1 MNKTVLEEVKD
12 KITAI
17 ENKRIEEKL
26 RMQEEIAKSKRE
38 EEAARKDLQAA
49 ASKLD
54 TSAYAKAAERENA
67 AHMRVRMYEE
77 KIGQLQRQEDISEEE
92 SDGIIDG
99 LLEYSKQL
107 DENFTEELKQK
118 AGDLQKMLDAYT
130 DEAHEVDRIITYW
143 TENIHENHDTRGRS
157 TYYVDGKPT
166 HRSPEPVP
174 VIMRRGPWKGCSAS
188 DALGDFLNRLE
199 SSGYIFDAFSGG
211 ASWQ

>member
-54 TSAYAKAAERENA
+54 TSAYAKAAEQENA
-67 AHMRVRMYEE
+67 AHTRVRMYEE
-77 KIGQLQRQEDISEEE
+77 KIRQLQAQEDISEEE
-92 SDGIIDG
+92 SDKIIDS
-99 LLEYSKQL
+99 LLAYSKQL
-107 DENFTEELKQK
+107 DERFTEEIKQK

-130 DEAHEVDRIITYW
+130 DEAREVDLTITYW
-143 TENIHENHDTRGRS
+143 TENIHENHNTRGRT

-166 HRSPEPVP
+166 HRSPQPVP
-174 VIMRRGPWKGCSAS
+174 VIMRRGPWKGCGAS
-188 DALGDFLNRLE
+188 DALKEFLNRLE
-199 SSGYIFDAFSGG
+199 RNGYIFDTLGGG
-211 ASWQ
+211 ASW